1 MPAEKGTFIPDMG
14 LGHLFVSGSLT
25 LSIPIQKIY
34 RMHRNFE
41 LTQDL
46 EG

>member
-25 LSIPIQKIY
+25 LSIPNKYVPISDKNDQIC
-34 RMHRNFE
+34 
-41 LTQDL
+41 L
-46 EG
+46 